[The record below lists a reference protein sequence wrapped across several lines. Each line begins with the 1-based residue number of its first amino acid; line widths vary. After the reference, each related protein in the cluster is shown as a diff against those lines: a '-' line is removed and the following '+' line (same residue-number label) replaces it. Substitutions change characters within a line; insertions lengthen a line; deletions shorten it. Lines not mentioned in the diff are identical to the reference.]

1 MRFFKYFLIIPLF
14 INAELVIEI
23 TKGSDNPYRIALI
36 PFQGQSDVA
45 KEANNI
51 VKNDLIRTGEFFL
64 FDEESLIAYPLNAND
79 INYSDWRLLNADYLL
94 LTSVIEANSGIEAR
108 YEIFDVRKKS
118 KIRSSKVYGVT
129 NNVRQLSHYISDG
142 IYEAITG
149 IKGVASAKIL
159 YVSQSNSIDD
169 RYKLYVADADGA
181 NEQLLVKSPEPI
193 ISPAWSPDSKKV
205 AYVSFETGIAN
216 VYIQDI
222 STGERNPIIMKTC
235 SNCSNNEQISSP
247 AWSPDGN
254 YLSLTLYQDGNAE
267 IYIYN
272 IEKKNLVRL
281 TNHYSIDTES
291 KWSPNGRKLM
301 FTSGRSGSPQL
312 YEVDLRKPNNNPQ
325 RLTFEGNYNAKG
337 SYLPSGEGIVFVHRS
352 SDKFQI
358 AIKYFDD
365 NFIIPLTE
373 AKMDES
379 PSVSPNGNVI
389 IYAINEQNNDILA
402 GVTLSGAKFR
412 LPSADGQIREP
423 AWSGFIK

>member
-1 MRFFKYFLIIPLF
+1 MKLLKFILIMPFFLS
-14 INAELVIEI
+14 AELVIEI
-23 TKGSDNPYRIALI
+23 TQGSDNPYRIALI
-36 PFQGQSDVA
+36 PFHGGGSVA
-45 KEANNI
+45 GEANNI
-51 VKNDLIRTGEFFL
+51 VKNDLVRTGEFYI
-64 FDEESLIAYPLNAND
+64 FDEKTLISSPANENE
-79 INYSDWRLLNADYLL
+79 INFSDWRLINADYLL
-94 LTSVIEANSGIEAR
+94 LTSIEKINSGIEAR
-108 YEIFDVRKKS
+108 YEIFDVRKRS
-118 KIRSSKVYGVT
+118 KIRSSKVYGVS

-149 IKGVASAKIL
+149 LQGVASTKIL
-159 YVSQSNSIDD
+159 YVSQSNDLNAP
-169 RYKLYVADADGA
+169 YKLFVADADGK

-193 ISPAWSPDSKKV
+193 ISPTWSPDSKKV
-205 AYVSFETGIAN
+205 AYVSFETGTAN

-222 STGERNPIIMKTC
+222 SSGDRKSIIKKTC
-235 SNCSNNEQISSP
+235 STCSTNEQISSP
-247 AWSPDGN
+247 SWSPDGK

-272 IEKKNLVRL
+272 LQNKNLTRL

-291 KWSPNGRKLM
+291 KWSPDGRKLM

-312 YEVDLRKPNNNPQ
+312 YELDLRKLNKKPK

-337 SYLPSGEGIVFVHRS
+337 SYLPSGDGIVFVHRS

-358 AIKYFDD
+358 AIKYFED
-365 NFIIPLTE
+365 NFLIPLTD

-389 IYAINEQNNDILA
+389 IYAISEQNNDILA

-412 LPSADGQIREP
+412 LPSAKGQVREP
-423 AWSGFIK
+423 AWSGFLK

>member
-1 MRFFKYFLIIPLF
+1 MKLLKYLLIIPLF

-23 TKGSDNPYRIALI
+23 TKGSDNPYRVALI
-36 PFQGQSDVA
+36 PFQGESSLA
-45 KEANNI
+45 KEANSI
-51 VKNDLIRTGEFFL
+51 VKNDLERTGEFYI
-64 FDEESLIAYPLNAND
+64 FDENSLISYPTNEED
-79 INYSDWRLLNADYLL
+79 IDYSDWRLINADYVLL
-94 LTSVIEANSGIEAR
+94 SSLNQSNSGIEAR
-108 YEIFDVRKKS
+108 YEIFDIRKKT
-118 KIRSSKVYGVT
+118 KIRNSKVYGVS
-129 NNVRQLSHYISDG
+129 NNIRQLSHYISDG
-142 IYEAITG
+142 IYETITG

-159 YVSQSNSIDD
+159 YVSQSNSGDD
-169 RYKLYVADADGA
+169 QYKLYVADADGA
-181 NEQLLVKSPEPI
+181 NEQLLVKSTEPI
-193 ISPAWSPDSKKV
+193 ISPVWSPDSKKV

-216 VYIQDI
+216 VYIQNI
-222 STGERNPIIMKTC
+222 STGERSSIIKKTC
-235 SNCSNNEQISSP
+235 VTCSTHKQISSP

-272 IEKKNLVRL
+272 LEKKSLLRL

-291 KWSPNGRKLM
+291 KWSPDGRKLM

-312 YEVDLRKPNNNPQ
+312 YEIDLRKLNSKPR

-337 SYLPSGEGIVFVHRS
+337 SYLPNGDGIVFVHRS

-365 NFIIPLTE
+365 NFIIPLTD
-373 AKMDES
+373 ARMDES

-389 IYAINEQNNDILA
+389 IYAISEENNDILA

-412 LPSADGQIREP
+412 LPAAEGQVREP

>member
-1 MRFFKYFLIIPLF
+1 M
-14 INAELVIEI
+14 
-23 TKGSDNPYRIALI
+23 
-36 PFQGQSDVA
+36 
-45 KEANNI
+45 
-51 VKNDLIRTGEFFL
+51 
-64 FDEESLIAYPLNAND
+64 IAYPPSEED
-79 INYSDWRLLNADYLL
+79 INYSDWRLINADFLL
-94 LTSVIEANSGIEAR
+94 LTSVIDSNSGIEAR

-118 KIRSSKVYGVT
+118 KIRSSKVYGVS
-129 NNVRQLSHYISDG
+129 NNVRQLSHYVSDG

-149 IKGVASAKIL
+149 IQGVASTKIL
-159 YVSQSNSIDD
+159 YVSQSNDVD
-169 RYKLYVADADGA
+169 TTYRLYVADADGV

-222 STGERNPIIMKTC
+222 STGERQSIIEKRCLTC
-235 SNCSNNEQISSP
+235 ISNEQISSP
-247 AWSPDGN
+247 SWSPDGK

-272 IEKKNLVRL
+272 LQKRNLTRL

-291 KWSPNGRKLM
+291 QWSPDGRKLM

-312 YEVDLRKPNNNPQ
+312 YELDLRKLNKKPK

-337 SYLPSGEGIVFVHRS
+337 SYLPGGEGIVFVHRS

-358 AIKYFDD
+358 AIKYFED
-365 NFIIPLTE
+365 NFVIPLTD

-389 IYAINEQNNDILA
+389 IYAISEQNNDILA

-412 LPSADGQIREP
+412 LPSAKGQVREP
-423 AWSGFIK
+423 AWSGFLK

>member
-1 MRFFKYFLIIPLF
+1 MKFLKYFLIIPLF
-14 INAELVIEI
+14 LNAELVIEI

-36 PFQGQSDVA
+36 PFQGESTAA
-45 KEANNI
+45 KQANEI
-51 VKNDLIRTGEFFL
+51 VKSDLIRTGEFYI
-64 FDEESLIAYPLNAND
+64 FDEKSLIAYPTSED
-79 INYSDWRLLNADYLL
+79 EINFSDWRLINTDYLL
-94 LTSVIEANSGIEAR
+94 LTSIIQSNSGIEAR
-108 YEIFDVRKKS
+108 YEIFDARKKS

-129 NNVRQLSHYISDG
+129 NNVRQLSHYVSDG

-149 IKGVASAKIL
+149 IQGVASTKIL
-159 YVSQSNSIDD
+159 YISQSSDLD
-169 RYKLYVADADGA
+169 VSYRLYVADADGA
-181 NEQLLVKSPEPI
+181 NKQLLVKSPEPI
-193 ISPAWSPDSKKV
+193 ISPAWSPDSKQV
-205 AYVSFETGIAN
+205 AYVSFETGTAN

-222 STGERNPIIMKTC
+222 STGERQSIIKKRCTTC
-235 SNCSNNEQISSP
+235 IANDQISSP
-247 AWSPDGN
+247 SWSPDGK

-272 IEKKNLVRL
+272 LQKKNLTRL

-291 KWSPNGRKLM
+291 KWSPDGRKLM

-312 YEVDLRKPNNNPQ
+312 YELDLRKLNKKPK

-352 SDKFQI
+352 FDKFQI
-358 AIKYFDD
+358 AIKYFED
-365 NFIIPLTE
+365 NFIIPLTD

-389 IYAINEQNNDILA
+389 IYAISEKNNDILA

-412 LPSADGQIREP
+412 LPSAKGQVREP
-423 AWSGFIK
+423 AWSGYLK

>member
-1 MRFFKYFLIIPLF
+1 MKFLRYFLIIPLF
-14 INAELVIEI
+14 LNAELVIEI

-36 PFQGQSDVA
+36 PFQGESSFA
-45 KEANNI
+45 KQANEI
-51 VKNDLIRTGEFFL
+51 VKNDLIRTGEVYI
-64 FDEESLIAYPLNAND
+64 FDENSLIAYPRSEDN
-79 INYSDWRLLNADYLL
+79 INYSDWRLIKADYLL
-94 LTSVIEANSGIEAR
+94 LTSVIESNSGIEAR

-129 NNVRQLSHYISDG
+129 NNVRQLSHYVSDG

-149 IKGVASAKIL
+149 IQGVASTKIL
-159 YVSQSNSIDD
+159 YVSQINDLDASY
-169 RYKLYVADADGA
+169 RLYVADADGA

-222 STGERNPIIMKTC
+222 STGKRQSIIQKRCLTC
-235 SNCSNNEQISSP
+235 ISNEQISSP
-247 AWSPDGN
+247 SWSPDGK

-272 IEKKNLVRL
+272 LQKRNLTRL

-291 KWSPNGRKLM
+291 KWSPDGRKLM

-312 YEVDLRKPNNNPQ
+312 YELDLRKLNKKPK

-337 SYLPSGEGIVFVHRS
+337 SYLPDGDGSVFVHRS
-352 SDKFQI
+352 SSKFQI
-358 AIKYFDD
+358 AIKYFED
-365 NFIIPLTE
+365 NFVIPLTD

-389 IYAINEQNNDILA
+389 IYAISEQNNDILA

-412 LPSADGQIREP
+412 LPSAKGQVREP
-423 AWSGFIK
+423 AWSGFLK

>member
-1 MRFFKYFLIIPLF
+1 MKFLKYFLIIPLF
-14 INAELVIEI
+14 LNAELVIEI

-36 PFQGQSDVA
+36 PFQGETNAA
-45 KEANNI
+45 KQANEI
-51 VKNDLIRTGEFFL
+51 VKSDLIRTGEFYI
-64 FDEESLIAYPLNAND
+64 FDEKSLIAYPTSED
-79 INYSDWRLLNADYLL
+79 EINFSDWRLINTDYLL
-94 LTSVIEANSGIEAR
+94 LTSIIQSNSGIEAR

-129 NNVRQLSHYISDG
+129 NNVRQLSHYVSDG

-149 IKGVASAKIL
+149 IQGVASTKIL
-159 YVSQSNSIDD
+159 YISQSSDPD
-169 RYKLYVADADGA
+169 VSYRLYVADADGA
-181 NEQLLVKSPEPI
+181 NKQLLVKSPEPI
-193 ISPAWSPDSKKV
+193 ISPAWSPDSKQV
-205 AYVSFETGIAN
+205 AYVSFETGTAN

-222 STGERNPIIMKTC
+222 STGERQSIIKKRCTTC
-235 SNCSNNEQISSP
+235 IANDQISSP
-247 AWSPDGN
+247 SWSPDGR

-272 IEKKNLVRL
+272 LQKKNLTRL

-291 KWSPNGRKLM
+291 KWSPDGRKLM

-312 YEVDLRKPNNNPQ
+312 YELDLRKLNKKPK

-352 SDKFQI
+352 FDKFQI
-358 AIKYFDD
+358 AIKYFED
-365 NFIIPLTE
+365 NFIIPLTD

-389 IYAINEQNNDILA
+389 IYAISEKNNDILA

-412 LPSADGQIREP
+412 LPSAKGQVREP
-423 AWSGFIK
+423 AWSGYLK

>member
-1 MRFFKYFLIIPLF
+1 MKFLKYFLIIPLF
-14 INAELVIEI
+14 LNAELVIEI

-36 PFQGQSDVA
+36 PFQGESGAA
-45 KEANNI
+45 KQANEI
-51 VKNDLIRTGEFFL
+51 VKNDLIRTGEFYI
-64 FDEESLIAYPLNAND
+64 FDEKSLIAYPSTEDD
-79 INYSDWRLLNADYLL
+79 INYGDWRLINADFLL
-94 LTSVIEANSGIEAR
+94 LTSVIESNSGIEAR

-129 NNVRQLSHYISDG
+129 NNVRQLSHYVSDG

-149 IKGVASAKIL
+149 IQGVASTKIL
-159 YVSQSNSIDD
+159 YVSQSNDVDTSY
-169 RYKLYVADADGA
+169 RLYVADADGV

-222 STGERNPIIMKTC
+222 STGERQSIIEKRCLTC
-235 SNCSNNEQISSP
+235 ISNEQISSP
-247 AWSPDGN
+247 SWSPDGK

-272 IEKKNLVRL
+272 LQKRNLTRL

-291 KWSPNGRKLM
+291 QWSPDGRKLM

-312 YEVDLRKPNNNPQ
+312 YELDLRKLNKKPK

-337 SYLPSGEGIVFVHRS
+337 SYLPGGEGIVFVHRS

-358 AIKYFDD
+358 AIKYFED
-365 NFIIPLTE
+365 NFVIPLTD

-389 IYAINEQNNDILA
+389 IYAISEQNNDILA

-412 LPSADGQIREP
+412 LPSAKGQVREP
-423 AWSGFIK
+423 AWSGFLK

>member
-1 MRFFKYFLIIPLF
+1 MKFLNYLLIIPFFL
-14 INAELVIEI
+14 NAELVIEI

-36 PFQGQSDVA
+36 PFQGESSFA
-45 KEANNI
+45 EEANKI
-51 VKNDLIRTGEFFL
+51 VKNDLIRSGEFFI
-64 FDEESLIAYPLNAND
+64 FDEKSLIAFPPSED
-79 INYSDWRLLNADYLL
+79 EINYSDWRLINADYVL
-94 LTSVIEANSGIEAR
+94 LTSVIENNSGVEAR

-118 KIRSSKVYGVT
+118 KIRSSKVYGVS
-129 NNVRQLSHYISDG
+129 NNIRQLSHYISDG

-149 IKGVASAKIL
+149 MKGVASARIL
-159 YVSQSNSIDD
+159 YVSQSNSIDSP
-169 RYKLYVADADGA
+169 YKLYVADADGA
-181 NEQLLVKSPEPI
+181 NEQLLVKSSEPI

-216 VYIQDI
+216 VYVQDI
-222 STGERNPIIMKTC
+222 STGERDPIFIKKCSTC
-235 SNCSNNEQISSP
+235 FNEQISSP

-272 IEKKNLVRL
+272 IKKKSFIRL
-281 TNHYSIDTES
+281 TNHYSVDTES
-291 KWSPNGRKLM
+291 NWSPDGKKLM

-312 YEVDLRKPNNNPQ
+312 YEIDLRKPNNRPR

-337 SYLPSGEGIVFVHRS
+337 SYLPSGDGIVFVHRS
-352 SDKFQI
+352 SNKFQI
-358 AIKYFDD
+358 AIKYFED
-365 NFIIPLTE
+365 NFIIPLTD

-412 LPSADGQIREP
+412 LPSAEGQVREP

>member
-1 MRFFKYFLIIPLF
+1 MKFLKYFLIIPLF

-36 PFQGQSDVA
+36 PFQGETNAA
-45 KEANNI
+45 KQANEI
-51 VKNDLIRTGEFFL
+51 VKSDLIRTGEFYI
-64 FDEESLIAYPLNAND
+64 FDEKSLIAYPTSEDD
-79 INYSDWRLLNADYLL
+79 INFSDWRLINTDYLL
-94 LTSVIEANSGIEAR
+94 LTSIIQSNSGIEAR

-129 NNVRQLSHYISDG
+129 NNVRQLSHYVSDG

-149 IKGVASAKIL
+149 IQGVASTKIL
-159 YVSQSNSIDD
+159 YISQSSDLD
-169 RYKLYVADADGA
+169 ALYRLYVADADGA
-181 NEQLLVKSPEPI
+181 NKQLLVKSPEPI
-193 ISPAWSPDSKKV
+193 ISPAWSPDSKQI
-205 AYVSFETGIAN
+205 AYVSFETGTAN

-222 STGERNPIIMKTC
+222 STGERQSIIKKRCSTC
-235 SNCSNNEQISSP
+235 IANDQISSP
-247 AWSPDGN
+247 SWSPDGR

-272 IEKKNLVRL
+272 LQKKNLTRL

-291 KWSPNGRKLM
+291 KWSPDGRKLM

-312 YEVDLRKPNNNPQ
+312 YELDLRKLNKKPK

-352 SDKFQI
+352 FDKFQI
-358 AIKYFDD
+358 AIKYFED
-365 NFIIPLTE
+365 NFIIPLTD

-389 IYAINEQNNDILA
+389 IYAISEKNNDILA

-412 LPSADGQIREP
+412 LPSAKGQVREP
-423 AWSGFIK
+423 AWSGYLK

>member
-1 MRFFKYFLIIPLF
+1 MKFLKYFLIIPLF
-14 INAELVIEI
+14 LNAELVIEI

-36 PFQGQSDVA
+36 PFQGETNAA
-45 KEANNI
+45 KQANEI
-51 VKNDLIRTGEFFL
+51 VKSDLIRTGEFYI
-64 FDEESLIAYPLNAND
+64 FDEKSLIAYPTIEDD
-79 INYSDWRLLNADYLL
+79 INFSDWRLINTDYLL
-94 LTSVIEANSGIEAR
+94 LTSIIQSNSGIEAR

-129 NNVRQLSHYISDG
+129 NNVRQLSHYVSDG

-149 IKGVASAKIL
+149 IQGVASTKIL
-159 YVSQSNSIDD
+159 YISQSSDPD
-169 RYKLYVADADGA
+169 VSYRLYVADADGA
-181 NEQLLVKSPEPI
+181 NKQLLVKSPEPI
-193 ISPAWSPDSKKV
+193 ISPAWSPDSKQV
-205 AYVSFETGIAN
+205 AYVSFETGTAN

-222 STGERNPIIMKTC
+222 STGERQSIIKKRCTTC
-235 SNCSNNEQISSP
+235 IANDQISSP
-247 AWSPDGN
+247 SWSPDGR

-272 IEKKNLVRL
+272 LQKKNLTRL

-291 KWSPNGRKLM
+291 KWSPDGRKLM

-312 YEVDLRKPNNNPQ
+312 YELDLRKLNKKPK

-352 SDKFQI
+352 FDKFQI
-358 AIKYFDD
+358 AIKYFED
-365 NFIIPLTE
+365 NFIIPLTD

-389 IYAINEQNNDILA
+389 IYAISEKNNDILA

-412 LPSADGQIREP
+412 LPSAKGQVREP
-423 AWSGFIK
+423 AWSGYLK